1 MIDSLVIHAI
11 TKKSFVKLKIIYAI
25 SETKKD
31 CSNRTVFFEFFVAPV
46 SGYVQNLQSK
56 KSNSSS
62 FINIYDIIKKIRVFK
77 NY

>member
-31 CSNRTVFFEFFVAPV
+31 CSNRTVFFEFFVAPP
-46 SGYVQNLQSK
+46 SGYVTPLEYSPNGNK
-56 KSNSSS
+56 AG
-62 FINIYDIIKKIRVFK
+62 II
-77 NY
+77 

>member
-31 CSNRTVFFEFFVAPV
+31 CSNRTVFFEFLVDAILNMFR
-46 SGYVQNLQSK
+46 NF
-56 KSNSSS
+56 N
-62 FINIYDIIKKIRVFK
+62 
-77 NY
+77 